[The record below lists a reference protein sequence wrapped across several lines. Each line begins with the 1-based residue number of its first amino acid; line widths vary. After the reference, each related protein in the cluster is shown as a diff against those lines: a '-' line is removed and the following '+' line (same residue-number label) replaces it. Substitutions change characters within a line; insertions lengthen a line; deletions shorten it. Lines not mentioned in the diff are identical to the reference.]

1 VARQTL
7 DSAGEESP
15 ASVQEGH
22 RRFLRLEGER
32 LRMRQRLGLDGLE
45 IATAR
50 SHVVDTLL
58 VRVCG
63 AAAERADLSA
73 RQELT
78 QCAVVALGG
87 YGRGELAPASDIDLL
102 FLHPGRPTAA
112 VRGFVQEVLQ
122 VLWDAGLTV
131 GHSFRSP
138 RECVTAAR
146 NDLHSRTAL
155 GDARLVAGHAP
166 LFRALLGRLESD
178 LLSSRRGTLAFLD
191 AVRTEVSERQAR
203 FGNAVGVIE
212 PNLKESPGG
221 LRDLHAV
228 FWVGYALFRLHGLV
242 GLRDGKLIAEEEYV
256 RLRKAHA
263 FLWRVRHESHL
274 AAGRRGDLLTLDVQP
289 ELAQVLGY
297 RPARGLLASEIF
309 MREYYNRAAQ
319 IHEFARAFLLR
330 DLEPPSAPSRLGL
343 VLRRVRP
350 GRETAATAATLT
362 RGGPKRLLE
371 ALSRAQDEDT
381 PLSPELTLA
390 MRSREPADRAFRA
403 SAETSELLVRLLRR
417 RGRVGPAL
425 RTLHQTG
432 VLGRLVP
439 EFAGITYLVQHDM
452 FHRYTVDEHTLRAVE
467 ALDEVAIGRNPGLAR
482 LGRLFDEVDDAA
494 PLYLGMLLHDIGK
507 GKGKGHVERGVRIG
521 THIVRRLPLD
531 ARGAQTVL
539 FLIGAHLEMSQL
551 SQHRDLSEPG
561 VAPAFAERVG
571 SLEHLNMLFLLTYA
585 DHCAVGPGIWND
597 WKASLL
603 WELYE
608 RTRPLLVPA
617 EIGTEA
623 PQSGPQDEALSQ
635 ILRDHPTED
644 VLPHFSLVPER
655 YFRATDATRILF
667 HLRLLAQRDA
677 DGIAV
682 GWQEPPGAHG
692 TEFTVVAPDRRGLF
706 ASLAG
711 TFTARGVDVL
721 SVDLFT
727 REDGV
732 ALDTFRVAHL
742 PEHAPLEPDR
752 RDRLRQD
759 LAAAAAG
766 RLDVGAAVE
775 KWRAAAPPRTRRH
788 WGRARHEPRV
798 KFDAE
803 GSATATIV
811 EVRAPD
817 RPGLAYLI
825 AHTLSGLG
833 LDISFAKIATAKA
846 LAFDVFYVT
855 DGKGRKLSPE
865 GMDEVEGALLH
876 VLAGAPRPRPG

>member
-1 VARQTL
+1 VTPQAI
-7 DSAGEESP
+7 DSAGEDNP
-15 ASVQEGH
+15 AFTQEGY

-50 SHVVDTLL
+50 SHVMDTLL
-58 VRVCG
+58 LRVCG
-63 AAAERADLSA
+63 AAAEHAAPGA
-73 RQELT
+73 RKELT
-78 QCAVVALGG
+78 QCAIVALGG

-102 FLHPGRPTAA
+102 FLHPGRPTDALRA
-112 VRGFVQEVLQ
+112 FVQEVLQ
-122 VLWDAGLTV
+122 SLWDAGLTV

-138 RECVTAAR
+138 RECVTQAR
-146 NDLHSRTAL
+146 EDLHSRTAL
-155 GDARLVAGHAP
+155 GDVRLVVGHEP
-166 LFRALLGRLESD
+166 LFRTLLGRLESD
-178 LLSSRRGTLAFLD
+178 LLSNRRASVAFLA
-191 AVRTEVSERQAR
+191 AVRAEVAERQER

-228 FWVGYALFRLHGLV
+228 FWVAYAVFRVQGLA
-242 GLRDGKLIAEEEYV
+242 GLRDAKLMTEEEYV
-256 RLRKAHA
+256 RLRRALA

-274 AAGRRGDLLTLDVQP
+274 AAGRRGDLLSLDLQP

-297 RPARGLLASEIF
+297 RPARGLLASEVF
-309 MREYYNRAAQ
+309 MREYYNRAAE
-319 IHEFARAFLLR
+319 IHEFSRAFLLR
-330 DLEPPSAPSRLGL
+330 DLEPPPAPARLGL
-343 VLRRVRP
+343 VLRRRKP
-350 GRETAATAATLT
+350 GREVASAAATLT

-371 ALSRAQDEDT
+371 ALVQAQDEDK
-381 PLSPELTLA
+381 PVSPELTLA
-390 MRSREPADRAFRA
+390 MRSHEKADRAFRA
-403 SAETSELLVRLLRR
+403 SAETGELLLRVLRR

-432 VLGRLVP
+432 VLGRLIP

-452 FHRYTVDEHTLRAVE
+452 FHRYTVDEHTLRAVD
-467 ALDEVAIGRNPGLAR
+467 ALDEVASGRNPALVR

-521 THIVRRLPLD
+521 SRIVRRLPLD
-531 ARGAQTVL
+531 ERGAQTVL

-561 VAPAFAERVG
+561 VAPGFAERVG
-571 SLEHLNMLFLLTYA
+571 SLEQLNMLFLLTYA

-597 WKASLL
+597 WKGALL

-617 EIGTEA
+617 EIAAEA
-623 PQSGPQDEALSQ
+623 PRSGHQDEALRH
-635 ILRDHPTED
+635 ILRDHPSED

-655 YFRATDATRILF
+655 YFRATNATRILF
-667 HLRLLAQRDA
+667 HLGLLRQRDA
-677 DGIAV
+677 DGVAV
-682 GWQEPPGAHG
+682 GWQEPPAGHG

-732 ALDTFRVAHL
+732 ALDTFRVARL
-742 PEHAPLEPDR
+742 PEHTPLESDR
-752 RDRLRQD
+752 CERLQRD

-766 RLDVGAAVE
+766 RLDVEAAVE
-775 KWRAAAPPRTRRH
+775 KWRAAAPRRTRRH

-833 LDISFAKIATAKA
+833 LDISFARIATAKA

-865 GMDEVEGALLH
+865 GRDEVEGTLLH
-876 VLAGAPRPRPG
+876 VLGGAPRSRTS